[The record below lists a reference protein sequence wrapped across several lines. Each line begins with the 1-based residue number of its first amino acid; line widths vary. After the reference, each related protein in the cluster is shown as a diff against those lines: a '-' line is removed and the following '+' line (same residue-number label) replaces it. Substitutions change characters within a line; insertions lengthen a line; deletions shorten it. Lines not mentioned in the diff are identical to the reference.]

1 MGGTVAVK
9 RRQKG
14 VQQPPTVLV
23 VEPRAEDL
31 ERTRVL
37 LGQAGFRVV
46 PVTRFEA
53 AAPLFEAIR
62 PDAVVLAAQSPDYGA
77 VAVARR
83 LRQLARGA
91 VPMLYLVDMADSEAY
106 RYCLDKGQ
114 CVDIAPRAGAGE
126 ELVLRLNAQLRL
138 KASLRRMLVPE
149 EQGSLTAL
157 SDPLTGLYNRAFLL
171 ESAALEMRRTERFGG
186 GFSLLVASLEDFRLL
201 RRQEGRGV
209 AERLLVY
216 SAVALN
222 QTVREADLVA
232 RVGEDE
238 FAVLL
243 PGTPAETVPEVVAR
257 VSERFNLARFQ
268 MGGGRVLK
276 ASLALGAVS
285 YPDRAGTAS
294 QLLATAHQDMR
305 RMREERRGGQRAL
318 TAVGLM

>member
-1 MGGTVAVK
+1 MGGTVALK
-9 RRQKG
+9 QRQKG

-53 AAPLFEAIR
+53 AVPLFEAIR
-62 PDAVVLAAQSPDYGA
+62 PDAVVLAAQPPDYGA

-83 LRQLARGA
+83 MRQLGRGA
-91 VPMLYLVDMADSEAY
+91 VPTLYLVDMADSEAY
-106 RYCLDKGQ
+106 RFCLDKGQ
-114 CVDIAPRAGAGE
+114 CVDIAPRAGGE
-126 ELVLRLNAQLRL
+126 ELVLRLRAQLRL
-138 KASLRRMLVPE
+138 SAAMRRALVPE

-157 SDPLTGLYNRAFLL
+157 SDALTGLYNRAFLL
-171 ESAALEMRRTERFGG
+171 ETVALEVRRTERFGG

-201 RRQEGRGV
+201 RRQEGRGF

-216 SAVALN
+216 CAVALN
-222 QTVREADLVA
+222 QTVREADVVA
-232 RVGEDE
+232 RVAEDE

-257 VSERFNLARFQ
+257 VSERFSLARFQ

-276 ASLALGAVS
+276 ASLSLGAVS

-305 RMREERRGGQRAL
+305 RMREERRGGRTLSVAS
-318 TAVGLM
+318 LM

>member
-1 MGGTVAVK
+1 VALK
-9 RRQKG
+9 QRQKG

-53 AAPLFEAIR
+53 AVPLFEAIR
-62 PDAVVLAAQSPDYGA
+62 PDAVVLAAQPPDYGA

-83 LRQLARGA
+83 MRQLGRGA
-91 VPMLYLVDMADSEAY
+91 VPTLYLVDMADSEAY
-106 RYCLDKGQ
+106 RFCLDKGQ
-114 CVDIAPRAGAGE
+114 CVDIAPRAGGE
-126 ELVLRLNAQLRL
+126 ELVLRLRAQLRL
-138 KASLRRMLVPE
+138 SAAMRRALVPE

-157 SDPLTGLYNRAFLL
+157 SDALTGLYNRAFLL
-171 ESAALEMRRTERFGG
+171 ETVALEVRRTERFGG

-201 RRQEGRGV
+201 RRQEGRGF

-216 SAVALN
+216 CAVALN
-222 QTVREADLVA
+222 QTVREADVVA
-232 RVGEDE
+232 RVAEDE

-257 VSERFNLARFQ
+257 VSERFSLARFQ

-276 ASLALGAVS
+276 ASLSLGAVS

-305 RMREERRGGQRAL
+305 RMREERRGGRTLSVAS
-318 TAVGLM
+318 LM

>member
-1 MGGTVAVK
+1 VAVK

-14 VQQPPTVLV
+14 MQQPPTVLV

-31 ERTRVL
+31 ERTRL
-37 LGQAGFRVV
+37 LLEQGGFRVV

-62 PDAVVLAAQSPDYGA
+62 PDAVVLAAQPPDYGA

-83 LRQLARGA
+83 LRQLGRGA
-91 VPMLYLVDMADSEAY
+91 VPLLYLVDMGDAEAY
-106 RYCLDKGQ
+106 RHCLDMGQ

-138 KASLRRMLVPE
+138 TSAMRRALVPE
-149 EQGSLTAL
+149 EQGSLTVL

-171 ESAALEMRRTERFGG
+171 ETAALEIRRTERFGG

-201 RRQEGRGV
+201 RRQEGRGF

-216 SAVALN
+216 CSVALN

-243 PGTPAETVPEVVAR
+243 PGTPSEAVQDVVAR
-257 VSERFNLARFQ
+257 VSERFSLARFQ

-276 ASLALGAVS
+276 ASLVMGTVS
-285 YPDRAGTAS
+285 YPDRAGTAT

-305 RMREERRGGQRAL
+305 RMREERRGGRML
-318 TAVGLM
+318 SAVGLM